1 MLDQLGICVRVGQH
15 CVQPVMDYFGVP
27 ATVRASFGPYT
38 NTDEIDRLVAGLRE
52 VQELMA

>member
-1 MLDQLGICVRVGQH
+1 VRVGQH

-52 VQELMA
+52 VQELMG